1 MRTRVPL
8 VGLTFT
14 PHKATIGRFDKR
26 NDVHI
31 SNIKTTRTGLAVSRS
46 VFSLPREAHTN
57 PLRRGMTPRAM
68 EERRTASRPPRSKTD
83 CQPAQPAICQFGR
96 TAAWG
101 RAHRLRTPILTAPA
115 SKQLQTAASRHTLRE
130 Q

>member
-1 MRTRVPL
+1 MCTRAPL
-8 VGLTFT
+8 AGLTFT

-83 CQPAQPAICQFGR
+83 CQFGR
-96 TAAWG
+96 AAAWG
-101 RAHRLRTPILTAPA
+101 RAHRLRTPILSAPA